1 MRIYRVSWHDIQE
14 GNKFHWLTSEVKA
27 KAFKKALPVDDETK
41 KAVLIELV
49 NVPTAHNAMTDW
61 LNANLSHGLR

>member
-1 MRIYRVSWHDIQE
+1 MRMYRVSWHDIQE
-14 GNKFHWLTSEVKA
+14 GNRCHWLTSEVKA
-27 KAFKKALPVDDETK
+27 KAFKKALPVDDEAK

-61 LNANLSHGLR
+61 LNANLSKKV